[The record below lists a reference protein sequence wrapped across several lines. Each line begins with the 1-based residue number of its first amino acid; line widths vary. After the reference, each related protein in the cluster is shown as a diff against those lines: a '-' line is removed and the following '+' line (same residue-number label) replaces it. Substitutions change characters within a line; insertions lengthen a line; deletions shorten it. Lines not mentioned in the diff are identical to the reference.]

1 MSCFKSGRN
10 FVRNFCPNPVNPV
23 PTGFENSKS
32 HGFENSKSGAPLVI
46 GSIPATVKHFSS
58 LPGVVI
64 MKRNKFTTFVK
75 KITWIL
81 DKILLNNLLSTTN
94 ALKGAS
100 SLYMFECI
108 VSLYMFDQMYCVTV
122 YV

>member
-23 PTGFENSKS
+23 PT
-32 HGFENSKSGAPLVI
+32 GFENSKSGAPLVI

-64 MKRNKFTTFVK
+64 MKRNKFTTLVK